1 MPGRDRTGP
10 RGMGPMTGRGL
21 GYCAGY
27 DATGYV
33 NPSPGYGRGLGQ
45 GRGRW
50 GGGGRGW
57 RHTYYATGMPGWA
70 RAGYSPAW
78 DYGPYQPMTPE
89 QESDLLKNQAGALE
103 RELEAI
109 AQRLEALEKGE

>member
-1 MPGRDRTGP
+1 MPRGDGTGP
-10 RGMGPMTGRGL
+10 AGLGPMTGRGA

-27 DATGYV
+27 ST
-33 NPSPGYGRGLGQ
+33 PGYANPVP
-45 GRGRW
+45 GRGRGRGFGR
-50 GGGGRGW
+50 GGGWGRRNW
-57 RHTYYATGMPGWA
+57 FYATGMPGWA